1 MAWLRDFID
10 WAYKADF
17 HERCSGSCCKNVWE
31 AAVIINSAKK
41 LKISIKQESIEMDE
55 QNKFA
60 LKPSFQD
67 LSDDNK
73 NIIFNDFLLEILE
86 VQEQFLNKKIEYRKI
101 MIFLMRLFFYNNRL
115 DQLERG
121 LLYNTLNIFY
131 KNNLSRITTG

>member
-1 MAWLRDFID
+1 MAWLKDFID

-41 LKISIKQESIEMDE
+41 QKILIKDSLIEMDD
-55 QNKFA
+55 QNRFA
-60 LKPSFQD
+60 LKPTFQD
-67 LSDDNK
+67 LSEYNK
-73 NIIFNDFLLEILE
+73 NLIFNDFLSEILE
-86 VQEQFLNKKIEYRKI
+86 VQEQFLSKKEENKKI

-115 DQLERG
+115 DQLEKG

-131 KNNLSRITTG
+131 KNNLPRITTG

>member
-1 MAWLRDFID
+1 MAWLKDFID
-10 WAYKADF
+10 WAHKADF

-67 LSDDNK
+67 LNEDNK
-73 NIIFNDFLLEILE
+73 NLIFNDFLSEILE
-86 VQEQFLNKKIEYRKI
+86 VKEQFLNKKDEYRKI
-101 MIFLMRLFFYNNRL
+101 MIFLMRLFFYNQRL
-115 DQLERG
+115 EQLEQG
-121 LLYNTLNIFY
+121 LLYNYLDTFY
-131 KNNLSRITTG
+131 KKNKIRITSG

>member
-1 MAWLRDFID
+1 MAWLKDFID
-10 WAYKADF
+10 WAYKSDF
-17 HERCSGSCCKNVWE
+17 HKKCSGSCCKNVWE

-55 QNKFA
+55 LNKFA

-101 MIFLMRLFFYNNRL
+101 MIF
-115 DQLERG
+115 
-121 LLYNTLNIFY
+121 
-131 KNNLSRITTG
+131 

>member
-1 MAWLRDFID
+1 MAWLKDFID
-10 WAYKADF
+10 WAHKADF

-41 LKISIKQESIEMDE
+41 QKILIKDSLIEMDD
-55 QNKFA
+55 QNRFA
-60 LKPSFQD
+60 LKPTFQD
-67 LSDDNK
+67 LSEYNK
-73 NIIFNDFLLEILE
+73 NLIFNDFLSEILE
-86 VQEQFLNKKIEYRKI
+86 VQEQFLSKKEENKKI

-131 KNNLSRITTG
+131 KNNLPRITTG

>member
-55 QNKFA
+55 LNKFA